1 MIRFKAAWADTSR
14 DFSRAADWPGRRQS
28 VESAEWVK
36 SHRPA
41 PNPLYL
47 SRGGAL
53 GMKTRLG
60 VSYPVK
66 KNGHCLVFVSFVSH
80 LLKEDSDRYGKCCI
94 RSSPTLICVTAR
106 ERSVP
111 ALATAQAAAFLGASG
126 GEKKQTCGFGER
138 LTGRW
143 GPPPVQKSRCRSLPK
158 NSKILMFWPT
168 GRLQKLL
175 RVNNVSES
183 TPCNPFREGS
193 GDI

>member
-1 MIRFKAAWADTSR
+1 MFFYKGTYGLMIRFKAAWADTSR

-126 GEKKQTCGFGER
+126 GGKKADLWLWWTADREV
-138 LTGRW
+138 
-143 GPPPVQKSRCRSLPK
+143 GPASSAEIQ
-158 NSKILMFWPT
+158 M
-168 GRLQKLL
+168 
-175 RVNNVSES
+175 
-183 TPCNPFREGS
+183 
-193 GDI
+193 